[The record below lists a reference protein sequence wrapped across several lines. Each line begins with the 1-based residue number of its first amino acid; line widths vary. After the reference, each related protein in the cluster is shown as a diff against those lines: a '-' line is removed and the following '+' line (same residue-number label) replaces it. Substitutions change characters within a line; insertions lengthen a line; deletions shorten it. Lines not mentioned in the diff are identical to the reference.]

1 MMIIEGRKAPD
12 MGMPS
17 QSGNNLLHALVMK
30 AKTEKELLGMI
41 DKLALKMGGKYKDAK
56 DELIT
61 RAAVDYFTQKSNK
74 GEQGKPDRNVYVQV
88 KGAADLRGGGI
99 VKLDDKSTVKLSK
112 KDAENIVKNLEKQK
126 PVTRLQI
133 QKAMSRNKK
142 GFERFAKI
150 LNV

>member
-1 MMIIEGRKAPD
+1 MISEGRKAPD
-12 MGMPS
+12 LGMPS
-17 QSGNNLLHALVMK
+17 QAGNNLLHALVMK

-41 DKLALKMGGKYKDAK
+41 DKLALKVGGKYKDAK

-61 RAAVDYFTQKSNK
+61 RAAVDFFTQKGNK

-99 VKLDDKSTVKLSK
+99 IKLDDKSTVKLTK
-112 KDAENIVKNLEKQK
+112 KDAENIVRNLDKAK
-126 PVTRLQI
+126 PAQRLQI
-133 QKAMSRNKK
+133 QKAMSRNKQ